1 MKRLLRWSVI
11 LGVLGAAIWAAAGP
25 GATWWKERTRVLY
38 REAEVTRGRVVA
50 VVNATGTVKPVRS
63 VTVGSFVSGP
73 ILTVFVEHN
82 DTVPEAK
89 ILAKID
95 PKIYLA
101 AVARDRA
108 VLATR
113 KADVARIRAQLRLAS
128 NNEARARAL
137 RKESPDFLS
146 AAEMDQY
153 YYARLGLEAELR
165 VAETAVDQAQAG
177 LDRSLA
183 DLDYTNIVVPK
194 GAGGMIVLDRKIDP
208 GQTVAASFQTP
219 ELFILADLRLMHIYA
234 SVDESDIGT
243 VHRAQ
248 EEKQPVR
255 FTVDSYPDDLFTGKI
270 YQVRQNSTTTQN
282 VVTYPV
288 IVEAKNSDF
297 KLKPGMT
304 ANLSFQVREV
314 TGVLRLPNAALRF
327 YPQREQVHPDD
338 RALLESRATPGTTE
352 EAPATSASAEEKAEL
367 RRRRH
372 RRHVWVQDGDWLRA
386 IEVVTG
392 ASNNQYTELISG
404 AVTEGQKLV
413 TGIEPRN

>member
-1 MKRLLRWSVI
+1 MKRLIRWALI
-11 LGVLGAAIWAAAGP
+11 LSVLGAAGWAAAEP
-25 GATWWKERTRVLY
+25 GARWYKERTRILY
-38 REAEVTRGRVVA
+38 REVEVTRGRIVA

-73 ILTVFVEHN
+73 ILKVFVEHN
-82 DTVPEAK
+82 DIVSEAK
-89 ILAKID
+89 VLAKID
-95 PKIYLA
+95 PKIYEA

-113 KADVARIRAQLRLAS
+113 VADVARVRAQLQQAS
-128 NNEARARAL
+128 NNEVRARAL
-137 RKESPDFLS
+137 RKESRDYLS
-146 AAEMDQY
+146 DAEMDQY
-153 YYARLGLEAELR
+153 RFARAGLAAELK
-165 VAETAVDQAQAG
+165 VSETAVDQAKAG

-183 DLDYTNIVVPK
+183 DLDYTNIIVPK

-219 ELFILADLRLMHIYA
+219 ELFILADLRLMHIFA
-234 SVDESDIGT
+234 SVDESDIGA

-248 EEKQPVR
+248 SEKQPVR
-255 FTVDSYPDDLFTGKI
+255 FTVDSYPDDLFSGTI

-288 IVEAKNSDF
+288 VVEAKNPDF

-314 TGVLRLPNAALRF
+314 TGVLRVPNAALRF
-327 YPQREQVHPDD
+327 YPQREQVRPEDHP
-338 RALLESRATPGTTE
+338 LLESKATPGATE

-372 RRHVWVQDGDWLRA
+372 RRHVWVQDGELLRA

-404 AVTEGQKLV
+404 EVVEGQKLV